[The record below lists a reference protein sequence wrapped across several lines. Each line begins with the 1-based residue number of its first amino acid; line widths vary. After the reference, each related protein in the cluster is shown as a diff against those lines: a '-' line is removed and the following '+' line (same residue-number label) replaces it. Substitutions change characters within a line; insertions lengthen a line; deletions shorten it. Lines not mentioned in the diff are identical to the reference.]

1 MSTTPEKKPSPW
13 QPYLS
18 LLGCAALIVAVI
30 GGIWKGG
37 NIWIE
42 RVVNSE
48 NMQVSEAV
56 TKEINKSARL
66 DLFMPELVFVNIDS
80 SQKKGLTDSI
90 KKQIAN
96 ALVKRYTDTSRF
108 NPSAISFQP
117 FFVFPDTSDKN
128 GNYNLTKHQLEELK
142 NHIAFLTSQVDKAV
156 SETKAEINKEID
168 RINTWVSIWIG
179 VIGFLGIFVPIVI
192 NVRGNEEV
200 KEIKE
205 KADGA
210 KSTVDEVEKYINE
223 NKEDIKNL
231 KSLPAN
237 LEGLRVE
244 FTTLQGNIN
253 AAIQNSDQATQTA
266 NIALDGAN
274 RAERLVRAVNYLGK
288 LKDLDGV
295 NLLHNENPILTL
307 RVLLSGIHDS
317 LNHDAN
323 LFAEPFMTDLFRQ
336 LSNSLRLISV
346 YDFIIPENLVLINQF
361 IENLQPILEEQFIEQ
376 TFAQAIQ
383 FLNDLKENLIIEE

>member
-1 MSTTPEKKPSPW
+1 MSITPEKKPSPW

-18 LLGCAALIVAVI
+18 IFGCAALGIAVI
-30 GGIWKGG
+30 LGIWKGG

-56 TKEINKSARL
+56 TQEINKSARL

-80 SQKKGLTDSI
+80 SQKRGLTDSI
-90 KKQIAN
+90 KKQIATV
-96 ALVKRYTDTSRF
+96 LVKRYTDSSRV
-108 NPSAISFQP
+108 NPSAVSFQP
-117 FFVFPDTSDKN
+117 FFVFPDTPDKN

-205 KADGA
+205 KAD
-210 KSTVDEVEKYINE
+210 V
-223 NKEDIKNL
+223 
-231 KSLPAN
+231 
-237 LEGLRVE
+237 LRGE
-244 FTTLQGNIN
+244 FTTLQGNID
-253 AAIQNSDQATQTA
+253 AAIKNSGQATQTA
-266 NIALDGAN
+266 NQALAGAN

-307 RVLLSGIHDS
+307 RILLSGIHDS
-317 LNHDAN
+317 LNHDTH

-346 YDFIIPENLVLINQF
+346 YDFIIPENLELINQF
-361 IENLQPILEEQFIEQ
+361 IENLQPILEEQFIQQ
-376 TFAQAIQ
+376 TFTQALQ
-383 FLNDLKENLIIEE
+383 LLNDLNNALIIEQ